1 MDRFGAATRR
11 SLWALLLGLGM
22 LSSATG
28 CGRALATLVY
38 VIKGNEINAEFD
50 GLKDKRVVVV
60 CRPPA
65 SLEYRYGGADRQ
77 LAKRVGELL
86 AANVKKIDLV
96 KPSEVEN
103 WTDQRDGDDVKE
115 LAEAVNAQI
124 VVRIDLEDFEL
135 EKGPTL
141 YQGKADTVIT
151 VFDMDDEGREIWQK
165 SLGEFF
171 FPVNS
176 AVPAQEKPLEQ
187 FRRQFTTVLSEQIA
201 RHFYPHDARIDFASD
216 GLAHR

>member
-1 MDRFGAATRR
+1 
-11 SLWALLLGLGM
+11 M
-22 LSSATG
+22 LFN
-28 CGRALATLVY
+28 RA
-38 VIKGNEINAEFD
+38 NP
-50 GLKDKRVVVV
+50 
-60 CRPPA
+60 CC
-65 SLEYRYGGADRQ
+65 
-77 LAKRVGELL
+77 
-86 AANVKKIDLV
+86 
-96 KPSEVEN
+96 
-103 WTDQRDGDDVKE
+103 VKE

-176 AVPAQEKPLEQ
+176 AVPAQEKPLPQ
-187 FRRQFTTVLSEQIA
+187 FRRQFINILAEQIA
-201 RHFYPHDARIDFASD
+201 RHFYKHDPHLDFASD
-216 GLAHR
+216 GMAHQ